1 MGSQEDQSSFHL
13 GYGNRTPLAEQMIY
27 NEDLGIRNLVVKAF
41 DMTKKDCHYDAHRL
55 ATNQSYWRLA
65 VTGAAIKFY
74 CFAYI
79 RGILTGG

>member
-1 MGSQEDQSSFHL
+1 LELTFH
-13 GYGNRTPLAEQMIY
+13 

-41 DMTKKDCHYDAHRL
+41 DMTKDCHHDAHHL
-55 ATNQSYWRLA
+55 AMNQSYWRLA

-74 CFAYI
+74 CLADI